1 LQPRNK
7 RAFEYTAITIVPV
20 LFSTIEAEYFFY
32 IKYEDDVGSNGD
44 NGNNTVTMV
53 IASSKSNI
61 FFLCCIFVNVIW
73 QILTMVLIS
82 KQREK
87 LVLNLYKEC
96 KAIREI
102 AKEAK
107 MSFRYLGYI
116 LSEAGKQE
124 KQTDAIDLFTI
135 LQAFFRRKDS
145 IASSNCFESRRP

>member
-1 LQPRNK
+1 
-7 RAFEYTAITIVPV
+7 
-20 LFSTIEAEYFFY
+20 
-32 IKYEDDVGSNGD
+32 
-44 NGNNTVTMV
+44 
-53 IASSKSNI
+53 
-61 FFLCCIFVNVIW
+61 
-73 QILTMVLIS
+73 MVLIS

-96 KAIREI
+96 KTTREI
-102 AKEAK
+102 AEAK
-107 MSFRYLGYI
+107 MSFRDIGYI

>member
-1 LQPRNK
+1 MLV
-7 RAFEYTAITIVPV
+7 AM
-20 LFSTIEAEYFFY
+20 
-32 IKYEDDVGSNGD
+32 
-44 NGNNTVTMV
+44 VTMV

-73 QILTMVLIS
+73 QIITMVLIS

-124 KQTDAIDLFTI
+124 KQTDAIKSLHNPTS
-135 LQAFFRRKDS
+135 FFQKERQYCK
-145 IASSNCFESRRP
+145 